1 MNRNCSDSSVEVFA
15 FGFFAFLLTIVVA
28 LAHFGTLGL
37 PM

>member
-1 MNRNCSDSSVEVFA
+1 MNRNSLDSSAEVFA

>member
-1 MNRNCSDSSVEVFA
+1 MNRNSSESNTEALA
-15 FGFFAFLLTIVVA
+15 FGFFAFLLTIVIA